1 MLWLRSIL
9 QKKRFWFLLSIGSLG
24 ILILSKYEPPDERL
38 RHVRRWE
45 IRQHRQM
52 ARLVEKQM
60 HQIQT
65 TPIQLKPSV
74 SLEVL
79 RGYLLQNKLG
89 QLYRWSQENHQ
100 KKRQLSIHKVEYE
113 LGVGETY
120 RIWKSTYHLDTRRL
134 GDAEHKR
141 YKALIAEMNTDP
153 PEPRNSIVSHQVQ
166 AIYREH
172 GTPYLIAAYR
182 TILP

>member
-9 QKKRFWFLLSIGSLG
+9 RKKRFWLLLSIGSLG
-24 ILILSKYEPPDERL
+24 MLILSKYEPPVERL
-38 RHVRRWE
+38 RRVQRWE
-45 IRQHRQM
+45 IRQHRRM

-79 RGYLLQNKLG
+79 RDYLLQNKLG
-89 QLYRWSQENHQ
+89 QLYKWSQENHQ
-100 KKRQLSIHKVEYE
+100 KKRDLSIHKMEYE
-113 LGVGETY
+113 LVAGETY
-120 RIWKSTYHLDTRRL
+120 RIWKPTYHLDTRRL
-134 GDAEHKR
+134 SDAEHKR
-141 YKALIAEMNTDP
+141 YKTLIAEMNTDS